1 MPATEVLETVQLV
14 VSMELLAISSMS
26 EVRSE
31 HKVCF
36 VIKRSEFLSFF
47 HRVELVAM
55 FLRIQNLE
63 GHQNCIVGLKV
74 TMI

>member
-1 MPATEVLETVQLV
+1 MAKEYFSGACHNFLVPATEVLETVQLV

-36 VIKRSEFLSFF
+36 VIKRSEFCLFS
-47 HRVELVAM
+47 
-55 FLRIQNLE
+55 
-63 GHQNCIVGLKV
+63 
-74 TMI
+74 

>member
-14 VSMELLAISSMS
+14 VIMDLLAISSMS

-47 HRVELVAM
+47 ME
-55 FLRIQNLE
+55 
-63 GHQNCIVGLKV
+63 
-74 TMI
+74 